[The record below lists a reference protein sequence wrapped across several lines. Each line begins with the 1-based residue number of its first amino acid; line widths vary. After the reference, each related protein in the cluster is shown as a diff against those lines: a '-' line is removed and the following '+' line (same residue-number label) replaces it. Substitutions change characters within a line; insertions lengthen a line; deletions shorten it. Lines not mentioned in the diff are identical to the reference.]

1 MRADARSHKHVRTA
15 AVNTGSPA
23 TEPCRDRRGLRRSV
37 PAVGA
42 RRTRLLRLPC
52 ADLVRSHIK
61 IDSSPLR
68 RVSRLDPTPRVLA
81 GLAALALLP
90 ASLPPTQS
98 AHRARRETAAP
109 DDHDKHTVGQP
120 ERSADWPAVTR
131 VARSPVRAPRWRTGA
146 EDVVAGPGL
155 VDVRGRRCGASG
167 PPRTAGHPGITAFVS
182 RVPHRERLGGELV
195 HVRGRS
201 WPGCSRG
208 TPDAGPQVSRSVM
221 GRLAHIAKNSQVPR
235 TPLVRARTRAVMTLC
250 RWRPKGRTQP
260 CVDVHTHARP
270 HQRRRSEVFY
280 RRDSGGS

>member
-61 IDSSPLR
+61 IDSWPLR

-146 EDVVAGPGL
+146 
-155 VDVRGRRCGASG
+155 GR
-167 PPRTAGHPGITAFVS
+167 
-182 RVPHRERLGGELV
+182 
-195 HVRGRS
+195 RGRS
-201 WPGCSRG
+201 R
-208 TPDAGPQVSRSVM
+208 
-221 GRLAHIAKNSQVPR
+221 PR
-235 TPLVRARTRAVMTLC
+235 RRARAALRSLRPSPDGGGRPAVAVRGGRAT
-250 RWRPKGRTQP
+250 PASP
-260 CVDVHTHARP
+260 
-270 HQRRRSEVFY
+270 RS
-280 RRDSGGS
+280 

>member
-1 MRADARSHKHVRTA
+1 MTVAACGGPFRPSGRGVRVYCGFPVPTSCEVTSRSTHRPFGAYPGWTPPRGSSPDSQPSPCYRHRCRRRSRPTA
-15 AVNTGSPA
+15 KCRLASCHPGRPFTGKGSPVA
-23 TEPCRDRRGLRRSV
+23 YRCRTSWPV
-37 PAVGA
+37 PASSTCAGGA
-42 RRTRLLRLPC
+42 AEPQALPGRR
-52 ADLVRSHIK
+52 
-61 IDSSPLR
+61 
-68 RVSRLDPTPRVLA
+68 
-81 GLAALALLP
+81 
-90 ASLPPTQS
+90 
-98 AHRARRETAAP
+98 
-109 DDHDKHTVGQP
+109 
-120 ERSADWPAVTR
+120 
-131 VARSPVRAPRWRTGA
+131 RAPGRSR
-146 EDVVAGPGL
+146 PG
-155 VDVRGRRCGASG
+155 R
-167 PPRTAGHPGITAFVS
+167 AGHPGITAFVS